1 MRRVRDLDELID
13 DPTAFEQI
21 VSDAEWKILGADE
34 LTEESLAQ
42 KKHENWMRKNNSQI
56 AAKKKKKKK
65 KTQPKKVVQEDEEE
79 YGIEDE
85 EDGEAEDNE
94 EADKKEQDIRD
105 KKIMAK
111 VPIFQKVVEVLD

>member
-1 MRRVRDLDELID
+1 VREAFESGSPLVSATVNKEILQLALEVSLRRVRDLDELID

-21 VSDAEWKILGADE
+21 VSDSEWKILGADE

-65 KTQPKKVVQEDEEE
+65 KTQPKKV
-79 YGIEDE
+79 
-85 EDGEAEDNE
+85 
-94 EADKKEQDIRD
+94 
-105 KKIMAK
+105 M
-111 VPIFQKVVEVLD
+111 